1 MPCVCTP
8 GAYGCT
14 PKSRIPASGCGPRT
28 IPDLRDHPISRTTAP
43 EGQHRRSLAPG
54 QKEAEEPLTNNDNH
68 SSVTDTL
75 AVVVNPTDETG
86 DQEIRQ
92 STRTQH
98 NTRHNANA
106 THQIDP
112 NCIGYTYHPTCR
124 LRMKRETRDSCDDQ
138 GVAIPPQP
146 GEAQRLKQPA
156 PPPAARAMTDE
167 NYQSQKSPSLHP
179 RWSTGSWLR

>member
-1 MPCVCTP
+1 MPCRCTP

-43 EGQHRRSLAPG
+43 EELNRRSLAPG
-54 QKEAEEPLTNNDNH
+54 QKEAEEPLTNKDNH

-92 STRTQH
+92 PTHTEQH
-98 NTRHNANA
+98 TRHNTNA

-112 NCIGYTYHPTCR
+112 TCIDYRYHPTCHQ
-124 LRMKRETRDSCDDQ
+124 RMMREAKGRRDDQ
-138 GVAIPPQP
+138 QVANPPQLR
-146 GEAQRLKQPA
+146 EAQGLEQPA
-156 PPPAARAMTDE
+156 PPTAAQAMTDE
-167 NYQSQKSPSLHP
+167 K
-179 RWSTGSWLR
+179 